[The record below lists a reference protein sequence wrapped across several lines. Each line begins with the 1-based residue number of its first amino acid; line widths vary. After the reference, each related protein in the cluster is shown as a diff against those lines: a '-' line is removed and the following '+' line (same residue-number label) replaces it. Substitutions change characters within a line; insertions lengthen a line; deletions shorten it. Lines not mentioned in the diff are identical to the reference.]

1 MGKLR
6 LRKVILSAMTER
18 EAWLHAVLT
27 AASCIPTTLSGLRL
41 RKKGI
46 LGFDAEKS
54 FRMSQG
60 DAGLEV
66 HSKSKS
72 AGHSGTRL

>member
-27 AASCIPTTLSGLRL
+27 AASCIPVILSELRL
-41 RKKGI
+41 RQKGI
-46 LGFDAEKS
+46 FGFDEEKN

-60 DAGLEV
+60 EAGLEV
-66 HSKSKS
+66 YSK
-72 AGHSGTRL
+72 